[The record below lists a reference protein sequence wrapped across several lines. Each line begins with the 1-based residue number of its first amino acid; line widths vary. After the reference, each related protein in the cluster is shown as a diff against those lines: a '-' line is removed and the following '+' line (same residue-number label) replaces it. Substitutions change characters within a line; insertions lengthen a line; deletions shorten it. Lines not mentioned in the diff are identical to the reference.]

1 MRAKQLGKTLNGREL
16 NALIHPLRYLN
27 NRTNLVCLAV
37 DYLTLAVVLTA
48 TIGFCEL
55 HAAWGLHWVCTI
67 PVVAVA
73 IMLVGAVQHRF
84 AGLGHE
90 GAHWILFKNRFWNE
104 FISDWFC
111 MFPLFSTTA
120 QYRLMHL
127 GHHEYTNDW
136 ERDPELLNM
145 GKTRMMDQFPMTRG
159 EFVRHFLARIFWPP
173 RLLRYVWD
181 NIYTTSFGNCVNP
194 YQKRLPSSLPGRVG
208 GLRITSLLGL
218 AYLPIMVGL
227 LGYLSWF
234 GTQWQL
240 MVAVVGLLALASG
253 VIFSLPAAWYFQ
265 SDLRPVYSSRSAS
278 LLRLTWLTLLEFGLA
293 SARLA
298 TEHEWGVYFWLL
310 WVVPLLTSFPYYML
324 LRDLYQHANADDG
337 KLTNSRVIFAGPV
350 ARWAMFIYGQDVHL
364 THHLYPAVPHYNLH
378 KLHSLLVDNNAEYA
392 EHVVECHG
400 VIWGRD
406 GRLSA
411 LDCMEVPTCEP
422 AIAEDAASSQPQGGA
437 EGAHELFESS
447 VALVERS

>member
-27 NRTNLVCLAV
+27 NRTNLVCLVA
-37 DYLTLAVVLTA
+37 DYLTLAAVLVL
-48 TIGFCEL
+48 TIGFCEMRG
-55 HAAWGLHWVCTI
+55 AWGLHWICDV
-67 PVVAVA
+67 PVVAVG
-73 IMLVGAVQHRF
+73 ILLVGAVQHRF

-104 FISDWFC
+104 FASDWFC

-145 GKTRMMDQFPMTRG
+145 GKTRMMDRFPMTRG
-159 EFVRHFLARIFWPP
+159 EFVRHFVARIFWPP

-194 YQKRLPSSLPGRVG
+194 YQKSLPSKAPPRLRLPGSFGEV
-208 GLRITSLLGL
+208 RITSLLGL
-218 AYLPIMVGL
+218 AYLGLMVGTLGAVSWLGTWWQLVEAAVGL
-227 LGYLSWF
+227 LVLAA
-234 GTQWQL
+234 
-240 MVAVVGLLALASG
+240 AV
-253 VIFSLPAAWYFQ
+253 IYSLPAAWFFQ
-265 SDLRPVYSSRSAS
+265 SDLRPVYSSRTAS
-278 LLRLTWLTLLEFGLA
+278 LLRLTWLTLLEFSLA

-298 TEHEWGVYFWLL
+298 TGHEWGVYFWVL

-337 KLTNSRVIFAGPV
+337 KLTNSRVIFAGPL

-364 THHLYPAVPHYNLH
+364 THHLYPAVPHYNLR
-378 KLHSLLVDNNAEYA
+378 KLHHLLVDNNEEYA
-392 EHVVECHG
+392 AHVVECHG

-422 AIAEDAASSQPQGGA
+422 ASAETNEELCTASAA
-437 EGAHELFESS
+437 
-447 VALVERS
+447 R